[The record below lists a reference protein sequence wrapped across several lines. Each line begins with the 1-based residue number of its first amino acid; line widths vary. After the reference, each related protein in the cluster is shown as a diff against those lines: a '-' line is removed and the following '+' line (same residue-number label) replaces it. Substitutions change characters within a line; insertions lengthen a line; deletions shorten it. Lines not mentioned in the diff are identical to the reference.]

1 MANLYEID
9 AQIMACV
16 DFETGE
22 IIDEEKLQAL
32 QLEFDQKVEGIALW
46 IKNLVAESKM
56 IKEEK
61 DNLAT
66 RQNTCENKAESLKK
80 YLSSALGGEKFKTA
94 KVSVSYRK
102 SESIEVEDIS
112 LLDDDYLKFK
122 EPEADK
128 TKIKAALKNGVS
140 LEGVTLVEKN
150 NIQIKQ
156 EV

>member
-32 QLEFDQKVEGIALW
+32 QLEFNQKVEGIALW
-46 IKNLVAESKM
+46 IKNLLAEAKM

-61 DNLAT
+61 DNLAE
-66 RQNTCENKAESLKK
+66 RQKSCENKAASLKK
-80 YLSSALGGEKFKTA
+80 YLSSALDGEKFKTA

-102 SESIEVEDIS
+102 SESVEIEDIS

-150 NIQIKQ
+150 NIQIK
-156 EV
+156 

>member
-1 MANLYEID
+1 
-9 AQIMACV
+9 
-16 DFETGE
+16 
-22 IIDEEKLQAL
+22 
-32 QLEFDQKVEGIALW
+32 
-46 IKNLVAESKM
+46 M

-61 DNLAT
+61 DNLAE
-66 RQNTCENKAESLKK
+66 RQKSCENKAASWKK
-80 YLSSALGGEKFKTA
+80 YLSSALDGEKFKTA

-102 SESIEVEDIS
+102 SESVEIEDIS

-150 NIQIKQ
+150 NIQIK
-156 EV
+156 